1 MIMIYTPAS
10 DALADLP
17 SPWRGSPN
25 SRYATRTT
33 AGCDVSE
40 SRGLRAGT
48 PGDSRKMGTTGHRIV
63 QNHLDL
69 CTFTGKGAGS
79 VDRDSSIG

>member
-1 MIMIYTPAS
+1 MS

-17 SPWRGSPN
+17 SRRCGPN

-48 PGDSRKMGTTGHRIV
+48 PAVSSGTGLDTGHKII
-63 QNHLDL
+63 QNHL
-69 CTFTGKGAGS
+69 GMGQN
-79 VDRDSSIG
+79 